1 MRRLTQ
7 DQSRLHLLAL
17 AIPLHPRHRSMSAS
31 KTRLV
36 RHSAPLP
43 SPLSIV
49 AGPHEAGPI
58 RYWRA
63 DSLAFVW
70 LDPGITPCCKSPKLP
85 DDDFPARRRVNRRPP
100 IRVTSIA
107 LPRSLTS
114 FLSSDEVPH
123 MFTRETRLEPRKSL
137 IISAKA

>member
-70 LDPGITPCCKSPKLP
+70 LDPGITPCCKSPKLGGG
-85 DDDFPARRRVNRRPP
+85 DFPATSRFERRP
-100 IRVTSIA
+100 SIGVA
-107 LPRSLTS
+107 SIGL
-114 FLSSDEVPH
+114 
-123 MFTRETRLEPRKSL
+123 
-137 IISAKA
+137 